1 MLHFTRD
8 EFAARMARLQAEM
21 AERRLDALLLFAQ
34 DSTYWLTGY
43 DTFGFCFFQCLA
55 LRADGTMRL
64 LTRSA
69 DLRQAQQTSLI
80 EDIVVWR
87 DRGGANP
94 AIELRDILDG
104 MDLLGSRIGVEW
116 STHGLTAA
124 SGRLLE
130 EKLGSFATLVDASD
144 LVPSLR
150 LVKSNAEIACVR
162 EAARLTD
169 LAFERMLPL
178 VEAGADEA
186 ALLHALQ
193 GTVLSEGGDYPANP
207 FILGSGPDA
216 LLCRY
221 KSGRR
226 RLAAQ
231 DQLTVEW
238 AGVKSQYHAPAMRTV
253 VVGSALMRHEEL
265 HEAAREALLA
275 AEAVMR
281 PGRTF
286 GDVFDAHARVMEAHD
301 LSRHRLAAC
310 GYSVGARYAP
320 SWMDPQ
326 MFVSG
331 NAEAIRPNMTLFAHM
346 ILMDSD
352 SGAAMTLGQT
362 YLTTGDAPEP
372 LSRLPLDLVVRRGSA
387 GAAPSPA
394 A

>member
-1 MLHFTRD
+1 MLHFSD
-8 EFAARMARLQAEM
+8 AEFDRRAARLQAEM
-21 AERRLDALLLFAQ
+21 AERRLDAVLLFAQ
-34 DSTYWLTGY
+34 DSSYWLTGY
-43 DTFGFCFFQCLA
+43 DTFGFCFFQCLVV
-55 LRADGTMRL
+55 LADGTMKL

-69 DLRQAQQTSLI
+69 DLRQAQHTSRI
-80 EDIVVWR
+80 ADIVVWR

-94 AIELRDILDG
+94 AIELRDLLDG
-104 MDLLGSRIGVEW
+104 LDLLGTRIGVEW
-116 STHGLTAA
+116 ATHGLTAA
-124 SGRLLE
+124 NGRLVE
-130 EKLGSFATLVDASD
+130 EKLGSFATLLDASD

-150 LVKSNAEIACVR
+150 VVKSAEEIVVVR

-178 VEAGADEA
+178 VEDGADEA

-193 GTVLSEGGDYPANP
+193 GTVLAEGGDYPANP
-207 FILGSGPDA
+207 FILGSGADA

-226 RLAAQ
+226 RLSAQ

-238 AGVKSQYHAPAMRTV
+238 AGVKAQYHAPAMRTV
-253 VVGSALMRHEEL
+253 VVGSPLIRHEEL
-265 HEAAREALLA
+265 HAAAVEAL
-275 AEAVMR
+275 EAVEEAMR

-326 MFVSG
+326 MFVAG
-331 NAEAIRPNMTLFAHM
+331 NTELIRPDMTLFAHM

-352 SGAAMTLGQT
+352 SGTAMTLGRT
-362 YLTTGDAPEP
+362 YLTTEAAPEP
-372 LSRLPLDLVVRRGSA
+372 LSRLPLDLPVR
-387 GAAPSPA
+387 
-394 A
+394 